1 MTIKSKLKNTALAT
15 ILATTLT
22 ACGGGGSG
30 GGPGIVINTP
40 VGDINVP
47 GTSQGTFQAMAPMG
61 TVAKFVNGGEVQG
74 CDAWSGALTKDDK
87 AVIEGCKNDIL
98 EYNRGYEYLRDD
110 YLAKGKTLQDFMN
123 EHRADMGDTTLEE
136 LKEAYAGIRL
146 INNSLG
152 GAQGIEKLFV
162 TFNDFI
168 DNGTVSINQYNHA
181 MKIVNASE
189 GFWDE
194 DGNDTQ
200 KYKDYVN
207 ESATAEYDEYTL
219 NYATSLVSTYS
230 NLLNSFQ
237 AEISVAGSINFGALQ
252 AVITGPDAD
261 DKSKATS
268 LTASIKTFE
277 ALWEKAE
284 ADIEKRSDA
293 DKHGIYTS
301 PKYKDA
307 YATYLYLTNTVK
319 PIMEKIQNG
328 DTITLEEF
336 NNISKADKANTLI
349 ATEKSNA
356 ESYYSSKLIKETTS
370 NGKSETIVYDQVES
384 YGTPVVSPVSGSE
397 GQWTV
402 IEGSGGTEKRKVSTT
417 TKRKRV
423 RKVETC
429 TWDNITKYIDNGTK
443 TDKANI
449 KCVTTPMPDKEEA
462 DLVEYSWQEQEG
474 SNPIVSTKNLEST
487 TSDPVTE
494 WNSAYGTNGTLTTT
508 TKVSTTAN
516 TPEVVAGAETTAT
529 VDYQKTRTESISKN
543 KVWVIV
549 DNWRKT
555 TITKPA
561 VSTASNNVV
570 YKDVKTKQKS
580 TWTITTLKKEVTY
593 ADGSKETIETPQ
605 AKVYTDWQTIQTEE
619 TERTVKENEV
629 PTDIFLT
636 PDITDTF
643 ISQASKTLKNNAYTN
658 DDEDLG
664 TQTTGLSTNADDFKT
679 TEFNK
684 DTSKSI
690 INADKAYA
698 RGWTGKG
705 AVLGVIDSYQQTD
718 HEALDGKYKWYNNY
732 VRYEDGTKDENG
744 QEQGT
749 VANQGK
755 NVSHGTHVAGIIA
768 GKRDGTE
775 FHGVAFDSEL
785 VGANIDY
792 HGFGNAHMSY
802 ASQALQDITKL
813 KASNANG
820 GENMNIVAVNMSFN
834 KNNANFHYG
843 TVTELSDGTYSA
855 PKITNIMEHSGGGA
869 QYWKVATDNDIVLV
883 NSAGNGL
890 YINGSMNYDYALDPG
905 IWATQVNNNG
915 DLVLGGKMLI
925 VGNWGG
931 TKADG
936 QVVGSKSGHIC
947 LNIVNNACN
956 DTYKTSDFYILA
968 PGNSVY
974 SSVPGDGY
982 LTMGGSSMAAP
993 QVTGALGILHQMW
1006 PHMKGENLV
1015 KLVLNTA
1022 DTNINGYNVNIHG
1035 QGMLDL
1041 DEATQPQGAIGIPTT
1056 GRVDGTLTS
1065 LNNTYFATG
1074 NTSAFS
1080 SLSNLKIMVID
1091 DYDRDYYMNLG
1102 SGFTVKDNRKY
1113 SDIDMLKVNNNTFL
1127 PINQSFG
1134 SFTQG
1139 GQYNLLNNYNFG
1151 LYSGDNG
1158 GGDYSMNVGKN
1169 FMLHKNLKLKTSI
1182 GQMSEQDTWLGNY
1195 SDGALAVGDNNDT
1208 NFGNIGIEYAL
1219 GNNVLSLDY
1228 TKGYTDINTTDGS
1241 LIKGF
1246 SDIETESYR
1255 LAYEIHKDKHTT
1267 FGWSFSL
1274 PSHITSG
1281 SMDLEVAESV
1291 NLDGTLN
1298 YTNFNSDLTQSTKEK
1313 NLGFFYSK
1321 TPEHDLDA
1329 TFNFSAEYRQDV
1341 SGQSGKDGVNLAFNY
1356 VKKFSGACGFLFW
1369 KNSKCYNAD
1378 GSKKDMKA
1386 LYAAQGKEVDNA
1398 TKHGLVYDLET
1409 DMFVPI
1415 KK

>member
-1 MTIKSKLKNTALAT
+1 MILRKTKKLKNTLLALSSALA
-15 ILATTLT
+15 LT

-30 GGPGIVINTP
+30 GGP
-40 VGDINVP
+40 VGVVND
-47 GTSQGTFQAMAPMG
+47 
-61 TVAKFVNGGEVQG
+61 FVNEDLSSLSGSTSIVSSYSSLLSSFSSTIAGG
-74 CDAWSGALTKDDK
+74 
-87 AVIEGCKNDIL
+87 
-98 EYNRGYEYLRDD
+98 
-110 YLAKGKTLQDFMN
+110 DF
-123 EHRADMGDTTLEE
+123 
-136 LKEAYAGIRL
+136 
-146 INNSLG
+146 G
-152 GAQGIEKLFV
+152 G
-162 TFNDFI
+162 
-168 DNGTVSINQYNHA
+168 
-181 MKIVNASE
+181 
-189 GFWDE
+189 
-194 DGNDTQ
+194 
-200 KYKDYVN
+200 
-207 ESATAEYDEYTL
+207 
-219 NYATSLVSTYS
+219 
-230 NLLNSFQ
+230 
-237 AEISVAGSINFGALQ
+237 LQ
-252 AVITGPDAD
+252 AVITGPDAED
-261 DKSKATS
+261 RATANTLLTQLQQAES
-268 LTASIKTFE
+268 LWAQSE
-277 ALWEKAE
+277 ALI
-284 ADIEKRSDA
+284 DDQTDA
-293 DKHGIYTS
+293 DKYKIYNS
-301 PKYKDA
+301 ASYKEA
-307 YATYLYLTNTVK
+307 YAAMKYLKEHVK
-319 PIMEKIQNG
+319 PIITRVSQGK
-328 DTITLEEF
+328 TITLEQLNKVAKE
-336 NNISKADKANTLI
+336 DKALEIINEEKEGSAVEYAKAKLK
-349 ATEKSNA
+349 AEEKSENKSSTEETYNQTVDGTPSEDFSNA
-356 ESYYSSKLIKETTS
+356 NWAYIPGEGGKQKRTVKVTTPRIKTVKIKTCTWTETTKLAE
-370 NGKSETIVYDQVES
+370 NGSVTTSTTPSCSIDEDIEELSPKVEDVVQ
-384 YGTPVVSPVSGSE
+384 YQDADNPVVS
-397 GQWTV
+397 
-402 IEGSGGTEKRKVSTT
+402 TEILADVVTDA
-417 TKRKRV
+417 V
-423 RKVETC
+423 R
-429 TWDNITKYIDNGTK
+429 
-443 TDKANI
+443 
-449 KCVTTPMPDKEEA
+449 
-462 DLVEYSWQEQEG
+462 
-474 SNPIVSTKNLEST
+474 
-487 TSDPVTE
+487 E
-494 WNSAYGTNGTLTTT
+494 WNSAYGTDGVLTTT
-508 TKVSTTAN
+508 TTVSTTAN
-516 TPEVVAGAETTAT
+516 EPIITAGAESTAT
-529 VDYQKTRTESISKN
+529 VDYTKNRTTSTGIKN
-543 KVWVIV
+543 QVNVIV

-555 TITKPA
+555 TVTKPA
-561 VSTASNNVV
+561 VRTTSDTVV
-570 YKDVKTKQKS
+570 YNDTLTKQKR
-580 TWTITTLKKEVTY
+580 TWTITTKRKKVTY
-593 ADGSKETIETPQ
+593 ADGTTEIIETVQP
-605 AKVYTDWQTIQTEE
+605 KVYTDWETVPTEE
-619 TERTVKENEV
+619 VSRTEKENEV
-629 PTDIFLT
+629 STNIFLT
-636 PDITDTF
+636 PDITDVF
-643 ISQASKTLKNNAYTN
+643 VSQASSTVKSAAYTD

-664 TQTTGLSTNADDFKT
+664 TQTTGLSTTASDFHT

-718 HEALDGKYKWYNNY
+718 HEALDGKYKWYNDY
-732 VRYEDGTKDENG
+732 VRYEDGTTDANG
-744 QEQGT
+744 NELGT
-749 VANQGK
+749 VANTGK
-755 NVSHGTHVAGIIA
+755 NITHGTHVAGIVA
-768 GKRDGTE
+768 GKKDGTQ
-775 FHGVAFDSEL
+775 FHGVAFDAEL

-792 HGFGNAHMSY
+792 YGSGSAHLSY
-802 ASQALQDITKL
+802 AQTALKDITKL
-813 KASNANG
+813 KSTTAQG

-834 KNNANFHYG
+834 KTNPGWHYG
-843 TVTELSDGTYSA
+843 TVTQLSDGTYSA
-855 PKITNIMEHSGGGA
+855 PKITNKVKKLINGVETKVQGDSAHY
-869 QYWKVATDNDIVLV
+869 QVATDNDIVLV

-890 YINGSMNYDYALDPG
+890 YINGEMNYDYALDPG
-905 IWATQVNNNG
+905 IWATEVDANG
-915 DLVLGGKMLI
+915 DLVLGGKMII

-936 QVVGSKSGHIC
+936 QVVGSKAGHIC

-974 SSVPGDGY
+974 SSAPGDGY
-982 LTMGGSSMAAP
+982 ATMGGSSMAAP
-993 QVTGALGILHQMW
+993 QVTGAMGILHQMW

-1022 DTNINGYNVNIHG
+1022 DTNINGYDVNIHG

-1074 NTSAFS
+1074 NTSAFA

-1113 SDIDMLKVNNNTFL
+1113 SDVDMLMANNNTFL

-1139 GQYNLLNNYNFG
+1139 GQYDLLNNYNFG
-1151 LYSGDNG
+1151 FYTGDNG

-1208 NFGNIGIEYAL
+1208 NFGNIGVEYAL

-1228 TKGYTDINTTDGS
+1228 TKGFTDINTTDGS

-1281 SMDLEVAESV
+1281 TMDLEVAESV

-1298 YTNFNSDLTQSTKEK
+1298 YTNFNSDLTQTTKEK

-1341 SGQSGKDGVNLAFNY
+1341 SGQDGKDGVNLAFNY
-1356 VKKFSGACGFLFW
+1356 VKKFNGACGFLFW
-1369 KNSKCYNAD
+1369 KNPKCYNAD
-1378 GSKKDMKA
+1378 GSKKDIKA
-1386 LYAAQGKEVDNA
+1386 MYANQGKEVDNA